1 MRDAQG
7 RIPYNGAVVHIHPVG
22 DGVLDVPHG
31 FSAYRLVF
39 RGIWR
44 ANNVRPYEIVHIL
57 HRGDFLNAK
66 GNEMAAGAT
75 AVALV
80 LSAQF
85 EDVLEL
91 ELFITLLLQVAY
103 AMEVVALQRKRVEKL
118 EGKKECPDDFFGPI

>member
-1 MRDAQG
+1 
-7 RIPYNGAVVHIHPVG
+7 
-22 DGVLDVPHG
+22 
-31 FSAYRLVF
+31 
-39 RGIWR
+39 
-44 ANNVRPYEIVHIL
+44 
-57 HRGDFLNAK
+57 
-66 GNEMAAGAT
+66 MAAGAT

-118 EGKKECPDDFFGPI
+118 EGKKESCSDFFGPI

>member
-7 RIPYNGAVVHIHPVG
+7 RIPYNGAVVRTYPVG
-22 DGVLDVPHG
+22 AHIVRPFFILSLPCRV
-31 FSAYRLVF
+31 
-39 RGIWR
+39 WR
-44 ANNVRPYEIVHIL
+44 ANNVRPYEIAHIL